1 MRTIDKSQEEEMPK
15 AERKKLLKIVQ
26 QFLKSIKSKEKRKK
40 TKKVLTKIA
49 NQAKVLKFDNKQ
61 QQSLYE
67 LISLHINIAQ
77 C

>member
-1 MRTIDKSQEEEMPK
+1 MVKDLEYNNDINSHIDKSQEEEMPK

-49 NQAKVLKFDNKQ
+49 KQAKVSSNI
-61 QQSLYE
+61 QSK
-67 LISLHINIAQ
+67 H
-77 C
+77 